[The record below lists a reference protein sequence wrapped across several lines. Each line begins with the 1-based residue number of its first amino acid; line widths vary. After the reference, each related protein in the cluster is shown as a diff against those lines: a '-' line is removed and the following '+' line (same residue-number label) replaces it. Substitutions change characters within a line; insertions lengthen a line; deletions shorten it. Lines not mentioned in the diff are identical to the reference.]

1 MQTMKTRVSRNKE
14 LHQTIATDTESTVE
28 SSDLSHFANRLNEID
43 DQFSRMNVE
52 KKEDRILEHARQTD
66 VNLEDTLDQSVDVND
81 TQFDTFESAY
91 LKDFLAEVKDY
102 NVKKGYRDIDNTS
115 SNIMKELRLESLEKS
130 RSISDIDE
138 VVEPFVNPI
147 DSNDLEKVLTEIDEE
162 ATQIYQ
168 AVDHNSRPEHVS
180 VESMEQT
187 IAMAVQSMGDED
199 YEAQDENYVAEEE
212 NVEEEFAP
220 AFFVADAAEEE
231 SVEPNAF
238 ARELI
243 EQTQTLQFKI
253 VDQER
258 SIEEMGDTIVRTN
271 RLLNTVLS
279 LLMLAIVVVLMFIF
293 SNIMKG

>member
-1 MQTMKTRVSRNKE
+1 MKTRVSRNKE

-43 DQFSRMNVE
+43 NQFSRMNVE

-102 NVKKGYRDIDNTS
+102 NVKKGYRDIENTS

-238 ARELI
+238 ARELM

>member
-1 MQTMKTRVSRNKE
+1 MKTRVSRNKE

-43 DQFSRMNVE
+43 NQFSRMNVE

-102 NVKKGYRDIDNTS
+102 NVKKGYRDIENTS

-212 NVEEEFAP
+212 IVEEEFAP

-238 ARELI
+238 ARELM

>member
-1 MQTMKTRVSRNKE
+1 MKTRVSRNKE

-43 DQFSRMNVE
+43 NQFSRMNVE

-102 NVKKGYRDIDNTS
+102 NVKKGYRDIENTS

-212 NVEEEFAP
+212 IVEEEFAP
-220 AFFVADAAEEE
+220 EFFVADAAEEE

-238 ARELI
+238 TRELM

>member
-1 MQTMKTRVSRNKE
+1 MKTRVSRNKE

-43 DQFSRMNVE
+43 NQFSRMNVE

-102 NVKKGYRDIDNTS
+102 NVKKGYRDIENTS

-147 DSNDLEKVLTEIDEE
+147 DSNNLEKVLTEIDEE

-212 NVEEEFAP
+212 IVEEEFAP

-231 SVEPNAF
+231 IVEPNAF
-238 ARELI
+238 ARELM

>member
-1 MQTMKTRVSRNKE
+1 MKTRVSRNKE

-43 DQFSRMNVE
+43 NQFSRMNVE

-102 NVKKGYRDIDNTS
+102 NVKKGYRDIENTS

-212 NVEEEFAP
+212 SVEEEFAP

-238 ARELI
+238 ARELM

>member
-1 MQTMKTRVSRNKE
+1 MKTRVSRNKE

-43 DQFSRMNVE
+43 NQFSRMNVE
-52 KKEDRILEHARQTD
+52 KKEDRLLEHARQTD

-102 NVKKGYRDIDNTS
+102 NVKKGYRDIENTS

-212 NVEEEFAP
+212 IVEEEFAP

-231 SVEPNAF
+231 IVEPNAF
-238 ARELI
+238 ARELM

>member
-1 MQTMKTRVSRNKE
+1 MKTRVSRNKE

-43 DQFSRMNVE
+43 NQFSRMNVE

-102 NVKKGYRDIDNTS
+102 NVKKGYRDIENTS

-212 NVEEEFAP
+212 IVEEEFAP

-238 ARELI
+238 TRELM

>member
-1 MQTMKTRVSRNKE
+1 MKTRVSRNKE

-43 DQFSRMNVE
+43 NQFSRMNVE

-102 NVKKGYRDIDNTS
+102 NVKKGYRDIENTS

-147 DSNDLEKVLTEIDEE
+147 DSNNLEKVLTEIDEE

-212 NVEEEFAP
+212 IVEEEFAP

-238 ARELI
+238 ARELM

>member
-1 MQTMKTRVSRNKE
+1 MKTRVSRNKE

-43 DQFSRMNVE
+43 NQFSRMNVE

-102 NVKKGYRDIDNTS
+102 NVKKGYRDIENTS

-199 YEAQDENYVAEEE
+199 YETQDENYVAEEE
-212 NVEEEFAP
+212 IVEEEFAP

-238 ARELI
+238 ARELM

>member
-1 MQTMKTRVSRNKE
+1 MKTRVSRNKE

-43 DQFSRMNVE
+43 NQFSRMNVE

-102 NVKKGYRDIDNTS
+102 NVKKGYRDIENTS

-147 DSNDLEKVLTEIDEE
+147 DSNDLEKVLTEIDQE

-212 NVEEEFAP
+212 IVEEEFAP

-238 ARELI
+238 ARELM

-279 LLMLAIVVVLMFIF
+279 LLMLAIVVVFMFIF

>member
-1 MQTMKTRVSRNKE
+1 MKTRVSRNKE

-43 DQFSRMNVE
+43 NQFSRMNVE
-52 KKEDRILEHARQTD
+52 KKEDRILEHARQTG
-66 VNLEDTLDQSVDVND
+66 VNLDDTLDQSVDVNN

-102 NVKKGYRDIDNTS
+102 NVKKGYRDIENTS
-115 SNIMKELRLESLEKS
+115 SNIMKELRLDSLEKS
-130 RSISDIDE
+130 RSISDVQE
-138 VVEPFVNPI
+138 VIEPFVNPI
-147 DSNDLEKVLTEIDEE
+147 DANDLEKVLTEIDEE

-180 VESMEQT
+180 AEALEQT
-187 IAMAVQSMGDED
+187 IAMAVQSMGDEEYD
-199 YEAQDENYVAEEE
+199 VQDENYEAEE
-212 NVEEEFAP
+212 VEEEFAP
-220 AFFVADAAEEE
+220 DFFVSDAAEPD

-238 ARELI
+238 ARELM